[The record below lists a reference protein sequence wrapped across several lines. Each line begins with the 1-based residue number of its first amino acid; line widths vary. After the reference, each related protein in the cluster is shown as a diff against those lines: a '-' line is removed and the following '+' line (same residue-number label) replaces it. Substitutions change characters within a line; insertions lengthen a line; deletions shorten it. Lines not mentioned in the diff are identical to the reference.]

1 MTITE
6 PSTSKAAVE
15 LVTLTI
21 DGVEVQVPKGT
32 LVIRAAEQI
41 GTQIPRFCDHPLLD
55 PAGACRQCIVE
66 VEGQRKPV
74 ASCTIPVAEGMVVRT
89 QVSSPVAEK
98 AQRGV
103 MELLLINHP
112 LDCPVC
118 DKGGECPLQNQA
130 MSTGDTDSRF
140 EGMKR
145 TYEKPVPIS
154 SQVLL
159 DRERCVLCAR
169 CTRFSQQIAGDPFI
183 DLVERGALQQVG
195 TGEGDDFESYF
206 SGNTIQI
213 CPVGALT
220 SAAYRFRS
228 RPFDL
233 VSSPSVC
240 EHCSS
245 GCAQRTD
252 HRRGKVL
259 RRLAG
264 EDPEVNEEW
273 NCDKGRF
280 AFRYA
285 QQRDR
290 LTTPLVRGADGELV
304 PASWPEALAKAAEG
318 LRGARTGVL
327 TGGRVTVEDA
337 YGYAKFARVV
347 LGTNDVDFR
356 ARPHSGEEEDFLAA
370 VVAGRGVDLAG
381 DGVDYADLEAAPAV
395 LLAGLEPEEESPIV
409 FLRLR
414 KATRAAGLKVFSV
427 AAYASRGL
435 GKLRGALLPAAP
447 GTEAEWLA
455 ALAADEALGDDAGR
469 AAELLRAPGAVIL
482 AGERLAA
489 APGALTAALRL
500 SHATGARIAWIPRRA
515 GERGAVEAG
524 ALPGLLPGGRPV
536 TSPDARA
543 EAADVWGVADL
554 PSRPGRDTDRILAA
568 AARGELDALLV
579 GGVDPD
585 DLPDPALADEALA
598 TVPFLVSLELRPS
611 AVTAH
616 ADVVL
621 PVAAVAEKAGTF
633 LDWEGR
639 VRLFEAALKP
649 DQQMGRH
656 LHTDVRVLN
665 MLADALGH
673 RLGLP
678 DVRAARVELNDLAPW
693 SGERP
698 ADPAAHP
705 GLLPRPATGQA
716 VLAGWRM
723 LLDNGSL
730 QQGDPNLAGTRHPAF
745 ARISPVTA
753 EEIGATDA
761 AALRLTGPAGS
772 LVLPLEITKDL
783 PDRTV
788 WVPLNS
794 TPGGAVRTLGT
805 TVGHLVTIAPETSA
819 GATVATGAAAG
830 SPAAA
835 GAPAATGTPGTPAT
849 PSAAQSVRDAVPAAA
864 EEEQQ

>member
-1 MTITE
+1 MTVTE
-6 PSTSKAAVE
+6 SSTAVE

-130 MSTGDTDSRF
+130 MSTGDADSRF

-145 TYEKPVPIS
+145 TYEKPIPLS

-183 DLVERGALQQVG
+183 DLIERGALQQVG
-195 TGEGDDFESYF
+195 IGDDEPLTSYF

-240 EHCSS
+240 EHCSA
-245 GCAQRTD
+245 GCGQRTD

-264 EDPEVNEEW
+264 NEPEVNEEW

-290 LTTPLVRGADGELV
+290 ITTPLVRDDSGELV
-304 PASWPEALAKAAEG
+304 PASWPEALAAAAEG
-318 LRGARTGVL
+318 LRGARAAVL

-337 YGYAKFARVV
+337 YAYGKFARVA

-356 ARPHSGEEEDFLAA
+356 SRPHSGEEADFLAA
-370 VVAGRGVDLAG
+370 AVAGRGVDL
-381 DGVDYADLEAAPAV
+381 DGEGLSYHQLEAAPAV
-395 LLAGLEPEEESPIV
+395 LLVGLEAEEEAPIV

-414 KATRAAGLKVFSV
+414 KANRAAGLRVF
-427 AAYASRGL
+427 AIASHATRGL

-447 GTEAEWLA
+447 GTEAEWLN
-455 ALAADEALGDDAGR
+455 ALGGDEVLADDAGR
-469 AAELLRAPGAVIL
+469 CADALRSPGAVIL
-482 AGERLAA
+482 VGERLAQV
-489 APGALTAALRL
+489 PGGLTAALRL
-500 SHATGARIAWIPRRA
+500 AHTTGAKLAWVPRRA

-524 ALPGLLPGGRPV
+524 LLPGLLPGGRAV
-536 TSPDARA
+536 TVPAARA
-543 EAADVWGVADL
+543 EAAELWGTTEL
-554 PSRPGRDTDRILAA
+554 PSRPGRDTDQILAA
-568 AARGELDALLV
+568 VLQGDLDALVV
-579 GGVDPD
+579 GGVGVE
-585 DLPDPALADEALA
+585 DLPDPALAEEALGRA
-598 TVPFLVSLELRPS
+598 FTVSLELRPS
-611 AVTAH
+611 AVTAL

-639 VRLFEAALKP
+639 VRMFEPALKP
-649 DQQMGRH
+649 DQLMQRH
-656 LHTDVRVLN
+656 LHAETRVLT
-665 MLADALGH
+665 MLADALE
-673 RLGLP
+673 RPIRLP
-678 DVRAARVELNDLAPW
+678 DVRAARLELDAFAPW
-693 SGERP
+693 AGDRP
-698 ADPAAHP
+698 GAPAAHP
-705 GLLPRPATGQA
+705 APLPRPATGQA
-716 VLAGWRM
+716 VLAGHRM

-730 QQGDPNLAGTRHPAF
+730 QDGDAHLAGTRHRAV
-745 ARISPVTA
+745 ARISASTA
-753 EEIGATDA
+753 EEIGAA
-761 AALRLTGPAGS
+761 GALRITGPAGS
-772 LVLPLEITKDL
+772 LVLPLEVTDAM

-788 WVPLNS
+788 WLPLNS
-794 TPGGAVRTLGT
+794 TPGGGVHRSLGT
-805 TVGHLVTIAPETSA
+805 TVGHLVTIAPAED
-819 GATVATGAAAG
+819 
-830 SPAAA
+830 
-835 GAPAATGTPGTPAT
+835 
-849 PSAAQSVRDAVPAAA
+849 AQ
-864 EEEQQ
+864 